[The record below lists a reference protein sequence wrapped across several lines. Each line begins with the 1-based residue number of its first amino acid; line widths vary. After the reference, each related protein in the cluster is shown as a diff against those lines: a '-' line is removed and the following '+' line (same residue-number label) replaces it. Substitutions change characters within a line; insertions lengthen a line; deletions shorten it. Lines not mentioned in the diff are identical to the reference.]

1 VSRFFIGRPIVAIVI
16 AIVTVLAGLVSMQ
29 ALPIAQFPE
38 IIPPQISVS
47 ATYTGADALTIES
60 AVATPLEQ
68 QTNGVDNMLYMASTN
83 ANDGTMQ
90 LTVTFDVATDPN
102 IDQVNVQNRIA
113 QAQPN
118 LPPDVNTFGLTLKF
132 ATPFWSEFDTGPVT
146 LALHPASERNPPGA
160 AQLGF
165 AAPDLTGLYA
175 AREAEGLTFTAAPE
189 DEHGT
194 LLARILDCEGAEVS
208 LSERAA

>member
-1 VSRFFIGRPIVAIVI
+1 
-16 AIVTVLAGLVSMQ
+16 MQ
-29 ALPIAQFPE
+29 ATFAYAIKF
-38 IIPPQISVS
+38 V
-47 ATYTGADALTIES
+47 ADMDR
-60 AVATPLEQ
+60 AVAFYR
-68 QTNGVDNMLYMASTN
+68 D
-83 ANDGTMQ
+83 
-90 LTVTFDVATDPN
+90 
-102 IDQVNVQNRIA
+102 
-113 QAQPN
+113 
-118 LPPDVNTFGLTLKF
+118 TFGLTLKF